1 MIILRTP
8 AELAATVRAVA
19 ATLPSHRHAEASD
32 LRQAAGVLDALS
44 APAASSA
51 PRHASG
57 LIQCDDYAEAVADF
71 WRFMADAKDRP

>member
-8 AELAATVRAVA
+8 AELAATVRQVA

-32 LRQAAGVLDALS
+32 LRQAAGMLDALS

-51 PRHASG
+51 PRRSSYQDIVDKVRQHTAG
-57 LIQCDDYAEAVADF
+57 NRE
-71 WRFMADAKDRP
+71 KP